1 MKVAQ
6 DFFVG
11 LKDTG
16 FVVFD
21 RLLTAEG
28 LDNLAG
34 FAVVVS
40 RHGRKQVMLYL
51 VIQAAIPYIRQWAAF
66 DVSGGKHL
74 HAQEIQ
80 PFFHQRHGL
89 MIRRKTCAHV
99 QAGKNIAY

>member
-1 MKVAQ
+1 MKVLQ
-6 DFFVG
+6 DFFVS
-11 LKDTG
+11 LKDAR

-51 VIQAAIPYIRQWAAF
+51 VIQAARRSGYGRRHLGAGS
-66 DVSGGKHL
+66 DRSGGE
-74 HAQEIQ
+74 AGFRTVSPNQ
-80 PFFHQRHGL
+80 PGIIGIPGPAR
-89 MIRRKTCAHV
+89 A
-99 QAGKNIAY
+99 A